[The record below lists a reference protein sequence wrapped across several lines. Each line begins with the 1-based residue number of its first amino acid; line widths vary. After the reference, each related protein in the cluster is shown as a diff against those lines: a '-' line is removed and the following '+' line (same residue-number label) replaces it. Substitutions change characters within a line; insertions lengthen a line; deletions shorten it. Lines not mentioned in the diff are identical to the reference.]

1 MTYSARTRDRFR
13 LAVAAVTGVTTVAAL
28 SAAGWLAGAAAHDS
42 EELQQ
47 EQAAV
52 AQAKY
57 RSDLAAW
64 RKAGAVN
71 ACTQQQRPGVELRD
85 RPHRTETT
93 VRYVHLTGT
102 SAVGAGGQVTAAPP
116 AGQQQ
121 SPPPST
127 APAPP
132 PPAPAPAPVAAP
144 VPAPVP
150 APSSGS

>member
-28 SAAGWLAGAAAHDS
+28 SATGWLAGAAAHDS
-42 EELQQ
+42 EALQQ

-64 RKAGAVN
+64 RKANAVD
-71 ACTQQQRPGVELRD
+71 AATPQQRTMVELRD
-85 RPHRTETT
+85 RPHHTETT
-93 VRYVHLTGT
+93 LRYVQGTGA
-102 SAVGAGGQVTAAPP
+102 SAVGAGGQVTAAP
-116 AGQQQ
+116 ASGQEQAA
-121 SPPPST
+121 PPST
-127 APAPP
+127 APPP
-132 PPAPAPAPVAAP
+132 PPPLAPA
-144 VPAPVP
+144 P